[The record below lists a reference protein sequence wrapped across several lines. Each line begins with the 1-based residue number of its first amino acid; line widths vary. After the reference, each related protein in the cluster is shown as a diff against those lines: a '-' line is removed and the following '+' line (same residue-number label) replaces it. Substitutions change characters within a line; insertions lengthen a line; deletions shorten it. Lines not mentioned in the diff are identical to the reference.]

1 MFKNIKLQSYQWF
14 ILLWIAG
21 FMGLAVIAGLFKTL
35 LYFAY

>member
-1 MFKNIKLQSYQWF
+1 MFKPLKLHSYQWF

-21 FMGLAVIAGLFKTL
+21 FTGLAVVAGLFKML